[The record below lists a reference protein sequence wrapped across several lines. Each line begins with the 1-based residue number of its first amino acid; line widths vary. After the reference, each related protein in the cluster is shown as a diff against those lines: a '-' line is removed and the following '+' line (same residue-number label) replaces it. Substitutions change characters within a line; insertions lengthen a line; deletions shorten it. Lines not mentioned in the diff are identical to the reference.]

1 MEMMIRI
8 GAACVMTAS
17 GALGG
22 KMLAG
27 AQERRAR
34 ALHEAG
40 EAVRRLRV
48 EMLERNMPLKEALL
62 SCGGLFSE
70 AAGVMDRGSGPGE
83 AYEQAMEKL
92 GARGGPLDCLTA
104 DDRTAL
110 KRLFSGL
117 GEGGSKAQRLLIE
130 DAQEELMRLEKT
142 AVRKREEQGRLYGS
156 LGALSGIALA
166 LIML

>member
-8 GAACVMTAS
+8 GAACVMTVS

-62 SCGGLFSE
+62 TCGGLFSE
-70 AAGVMDRGSGPGE
+70 AAGAMETGSGPGE

-92 GARGGPLDCLTA
+92 GVRGGDFDCLTE

-110 KRLFSGL
+110 RRLFTGL
-117 GEGGSKAQRLLIE
+117 GSGGAQAQRLLIE
-130 DAQEELMRLEKT
+130 DAQEELTRLEKK
-142 AVRKREEQGRLYGS
+142 AVSKREEQGRLYGS

>member
-1 MEMMIRI
+1 MEMMVRI

-17 GALGG
+17 GAWGG

-40 EAVRRLRV
+40 EAVRRLKV
-48 EMLERNMPLKEALL
+48 EMLERNMPLKEALAV
-62 SCGGLFSE
+62 CGGLFSS
-70 AAGVMDRGSGPGE
+70 AAEEMESGSGPGC
-83 AYEQAMEKL
+83 AYEQAMDRL
-92 GARGGPLDCLTA
+92 SARGGSLDCLTEA
-104 DDRTAL
+104 DRTAL
-110 KRLFSGL
+110 RRLFSGL
-117 GEGGSKAQRLLIE
+117 GEGGAQAQRLLLE
-130 DAQEELMRLEKT
+130 DAQEELERLEKQ
-142 AVRKREEQGRLYGS
+142 AVRKREEQGKLYGS